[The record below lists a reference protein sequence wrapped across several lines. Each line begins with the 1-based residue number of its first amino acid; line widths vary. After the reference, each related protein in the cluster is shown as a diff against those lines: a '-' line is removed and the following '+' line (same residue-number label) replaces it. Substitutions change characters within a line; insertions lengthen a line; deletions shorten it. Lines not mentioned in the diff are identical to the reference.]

1 MVFEIR
7 SMNFSSVYLRE
18 FDQVYCD
25 DDEENIFDL
34 VDPLK
39 GTGNPPEITGLWFE
53 SNVNCSQL
61 VIGSRPM
68 SPISVMTS
76 RGRHADCC

>member
-1 MVFEIR
+1 MAFEIR

-25 DDEENIFDL
+25 DDVEESLFDL

-39 GTGNPPEITGLWFE
+39 GTGKPPKSLDCGLRAVAPDGGHPF
-53 SNVNCSQL
+53 L
-61 VIGSRPM
+61 
-68 SPISVMTS
+68 
-76 RGRHADCC
+76 

>member
-1 MVFEIR
+1 MWHLDHR

-25 DDEENIFDL
+25 DDEEGNIFDL
-34 VDPLK
+34 GDPLK
-39 GTGNPPEITGLWFE
+39 GTGTPAEITGLWFE
-53 SNVNCSQL
+53 SCC
-61 VIGSRPM
+61 SRPM

-76 RGRHADCC
+76 RGRHVDCC